1 MPLKAA
7 NILFDLDGTLTDS
20 RPGIFDAIRHALD
33 LVDVEAPRDHELL
46 WCVGPPLH
54 EVFARLLPGGETAT
68 IERAVSAYVERYD
81 SIGYRENRVYA
92 GVPAMLATVGANRRL
107 VLVTAKRQRIAES
120 ILELFRLRPCFEG
133 VFGSERSGRFAD
145 KRELVHYVIESLGL
159 ERSETVI
166 VGDRIHDIEA
176 GRHNGIF
183 SIGAAWGYGVAQEL
197 IGADRI
203 CESPHQVAQL
213 LKGSTRACV

>member
-1 MPLKAA
+1 MPVKAA

-20 RPGIFDAIRHALD
+20 RPGILNTIRHALR
-33 LVDVEAPRDHELL
+33 LVDVEPPRDDEML

-81 SIGYRENRVYA
+81 SIGHRENRLYA
-92 GVPAMLATVGANRRL
+92 GVPAMLTTLGANRRL
-107 VLVTAKRQRIAES
+107 VLVTAKRQQIAER
-120 ILELFRLRPCFEG
+120 IIELFQLRPYFEG

-145 KRELVHYVIESLGL
+145 KRELVQYVIETLGL
-159 ERSETVI
+159 DRSETVI

-183 SIGAAWGYGVAQEL
+183 TVAAAWGYGTAQEFAR
-197 IGADRI
+197 ADHI
-203 CESPHQVAQL
+203 CESPRHLVPL
-213 LKGSTRACV
+213 LE

>member
-20 RPGIFDAIRHALD
+20 RPGILNTIRHALR
-33 LVDVEAPRDHELL
+33 LLDVEPPCDDELL

-54 EVFARLLPGGETAT
+54 ETFARLLPGGETAT

-81 SIGYRENRVYA
+81 SIGYRENRVYS
-92 GVPAMLATVGANRRL
+92 GVPAMLTAIGANRRL
-107 VLVTAKRQRIAES
+107 VLVTAKRQQIAES
-120 ILELFRLRPCFEG
+120 ILELFQLRPYFEG
-133 VFGSERSGRFAD
+133 VFGIESSLRFAD
-145 KRELVHYVIESLGL
+145 KRQLVRYVVETLGL
-159 ERSETVI
+159 DRSETVI

-183 SIGAAWGYGVAQEL
+183 TVGAAWGYGTAQEL
-197 IGADRI
+197 TGADHI
-203 CESPHQVAQL
+203 CETPLHVAQL
-213 LKGSTRACV
+213 LK